1 MSTLSYRCTPVRDDF
16 PENTNFLLGISRT
29 WEWGDT
35 PAQTNFDTFFKNEGL
50 IKFPKRRVFF
60 LGSLPLNVSIF
71 GHTQTL
77 NSQSVF
83 LIPSASSSSWHWSKC
98 MASDA
103 PDLHKEP
110 VNRPT
115 NQLARSL
122 LDVSI
127 CLTRVFRA
135 QPRFMAAWNPFA
147 FLFSTFQWL
156 SCLLKVIL
164 GRCPKSFSGQKV
176 EF

>member
-1 MSTLSYRCTPVRDDF
+1 MNIMMLSTLSCRCIPVRK
-16 PENTNFLLGISRT
+16 TSQKIH
-29 WEWGDT
+29 
-35 PAQTNFDTFFKNEGL
+35 TFFWE
-50 IKFPKRRVFF
+50 F
-60 LGSLPLNVSIF
+60 F
-71 GHTQTL
+71 GHFWPYTNTEQPI
-77 NSQSVF
+77 SF

-135 QPRFMAAWNPFA
+135 QPRFIAMCPHL
-147 FLFSTFQWL
+147 LFFF
-156 SCLLKVIL
+156 
-164 GRCPKSFSGQKV
+164 RSFNGSHV
-176 EF
+176 YSR